1 MQTIIST
8 HSAHIV
14 TESDFEDIRY
24 FKRGSEGTYSKNLK
38 ELETYYDK
46 AGHNEHYKFLKQYL
60 TIHRSQL
67 FFADKAILVE
77 GETERILLPAMMRKK
92 DQSDEAEA
100 WETGIQSPVPL
111 LSQNIS
117 IVEVGAH
124 SQIFEI
130 FLDFI
135 GIKTLITGAT
145 HTTNKALQ
153 FFFNVG
159 PELNYFLKL
168 KSEEK
173 RVHKNKDTN
182 QWGSNPTGQIMC
194 AYQISETNENSTA
207 YHARSFEDVF
217 LMLIDNSWVVPVMGV
232 VILTRHNFQV

>member
-1 MQTIIST
+1 M
-8 HSAHIV
+8 
-14 TESDFEDIRY
+14 
-24 FKRGSEGTYSKNLK
+24 
-38 ELETYYDK
+38 
-46 AGHNEHYKFLKQYL
+46 
-60 TIHRSQL
+60 
-67 FFADKAILVE
+67 
-77 GETERILLPAMMRKK
+77 
-92 DQSDEAEA
+92 
-100 WETGIQSPVPL
+100 

-135 GIKTLITGAT
+135 GIKTLIITDIDSAVKKDRTAKEGQSKINKKGHPITDLRAHEVTGAT

-217 LMLIDNSWVVPVMGV
+217 LHVNRQFMGSTCDGSGDIDKTQFPSLANTH
-232 VILTRHNFQV
+232 LTQYLKPSLSA